1 MLYRTTAFFMLL
13 LLLVVGS
20 SCESGDNDLDQP
32 TSEIIVRNAS
42 NNAII
47 STPENKGA
55 ITLQVGQ
62 NRTIEVIRRV
72 DDGEGPIE
80 ETDVTDEADFNFDD
94 DDIAA
99 IDANG
104 QVTGL
109 EAGFSGVTVVY
120 RDDPN
125 DPSQDDTVDFDITV
139 EPAP

>member
-1 MLYRTTAFFMLL
+1 MLYRTTAFLMLL
-13 LLLVVGS
+13 MLLVGA
-20 SCESGDNDLDQP
+20 SCDSGDNDLDPP

-47 STPENKGA
+47 STPDNKGA

-80 ETDVTDEADFNFDD
+80 ETDVTDEADFNLQDD
-94 DDIAA
+94 DVAA

-109 EAGFSGVTVVY
+109 EAGFTNVTVVF

-125 DPSQDDTVDFDITV
+125 DPTQDDTVDFDITV